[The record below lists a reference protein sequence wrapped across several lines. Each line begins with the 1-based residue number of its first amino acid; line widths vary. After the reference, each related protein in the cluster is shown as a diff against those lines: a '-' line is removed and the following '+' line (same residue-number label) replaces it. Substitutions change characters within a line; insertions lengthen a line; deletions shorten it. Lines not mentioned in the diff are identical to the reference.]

1 MIRKFRRSYS
11 FMRETFTSFV
21 NKRFISQTYTECLW
35 IFSLKFRLFPQIL
48 IDYSHYE
55 KRDITPKR

>member
-11 FMRETFTSFV
+11 FMRETFISFV

-48 IDYSHYE
+48 IDYFLYE